1 MSFVTSVAEVAMD
14 PESTPAGFCVFLS
27 DLELKICEKQNLDPE
42 SRFNFGSGRSLCGH
56 FWSKN
61 MGELRLDRWL

>member
-56 FWSKN
+56 F
-61 MGELRLDRWL
+61 